1 MSREVRRVPVGW
13 SHPIEANPY
22 WREQEASRLRRGRPE
37 SRLHGPTE
45 RFVPLHDRDILRYY
59 EEGEELPE
67 EDTLMPDFHAQELGW
82 CLYESVSEGTPV
94 TPVFATAEGL
104 IDYLCAHGMDWDQEP
119 FRREAAERLVRT
131 GHSFASFF
139 STGGPL
145 LDGSKDLDLVPPA
158 TKGSTQVHNSF
169 IAPAE
174 KGSE

>member
-67 EDTLMPDFHAQELGW
+67 EDTLMLTDAHARWYRANKKISDICQEQDLRALTPPPDSDTIE
-82 CLYESVSEGTPV
+82 E
-94 TPVFATAEGL
+94 
-104 IDYLCAHGMDWDQEP
+104 
-119 FRREAAERLVRT
+119 
-131 GHSFASFF
+131 
-139 STGGPL
+139 
-145 LDGSKDLDLVPPA
+145 
-158 TKGSTQVHNSF
+158 
-169 IAPAE
+169 
-174 KGSE
+174 